1 MTVFVLGNFDGVH
14 RGHQA
19 LVAMAKQRAEAAGL
33 PLIALTFEPHPRRF
47 FAPELPPF
55 RLTLPAQKQALLR
68 AAGVG
73 DVRVLD
79 FDARLAAVGAEDFV
93 RRILVEEC
101 GARIILAGEDFRFGH
116 DRAGDMA
123 RMAEWARGDGV
134 EIVAVAPIRDAQGQ
148 RYAASTVRALLQ
160 SGQAQ
165 AAAEIL
171 GRPFTMHGVV
181 AHGDKRG
188 RQFGFPTANIDLG
201 DYLRPQYGVYAVRAR
216 RAGDAGWLDGV
227 ANIGRRP
234 TLDGAREWLEAHL
247 FDFSAEIYGELWE
260 IALADFIRPEMKFTD
275 TDQLKAAIERD
286 IGQARGYWGKR

>member
-1 MTVFVLGNFDGVH
+1 
-14 RGHQA
+14 
-19 LVAMAKQRAEAAGL
+19 
-33 PLIALTFEPHPRRF
+33 
-47 FAPELPPF
+47 
-55 RLTLPAQKQALLR
+55 
-68 AAGVG
+68 
-73 DVRVLD
+73 
-79 FDARLAAVGAEDFV
+79 
-93 RRILVEEC
+93 
-101 GARIILAGEDFRFGH
+101 
-116 DRAGDMA
+116 
-123 RMAEWARGDGV
+123 MAEWARGDGV